1 MWKVKNCSDSRK
13 LVNNNLKKA
22 KTDVWVTDLKT
33 FSLIRLETEWNIT
46 NKMQLTDKRQD
57 VIDVDRELGKLIL
70 WAS

>member
-1 MWKVKNCSDSRK
+1 MKNCSDSRK

-22 KTDVWVTDLKT
+22 KTDVWVTGLKT

-70 WAS
+70 

>member
-1 MWKVKNCSDSRK
+1 MKNCSDSRK

-22 KTDVWVTDLKT
+22 KTDVRVTDLKT

-70 WAS
+70 

>member
-1 MWKVKNCSDSRK
+1 M
-13 LVNNNLKKA
+13 NNNLKKA

-70 WAS
+70 

>member
-1 MWKVKNCSDSRK
+1 MKNCSDSRK

-57 VIDVDRELGKLIL
+57 VIDVDRELGKFCEPRKKLK
-70 WAS
+70 

>member
-1 MWKVKNCSDSRK
+1 MKNCSDSRK

-22 KTDVWVTDLKT
+22 KTDVCVTDLKT

-70 WAS
+70 

>member
-1 MWKVKNCSDSRK
+1 MKNCSDSRK

-70 WAS
+70 

>member
-1 MWKVKNCSDSRK
+1 MKNCSDSRK

-33 FSLIRLETEWNIT
+33 FSLIRLETKWNIT

-70 WAS
+70 

>member
-1 MWKVKNCSDSRK
+1 MKNCSDSRK

-22 KTDVWVTDLKT
+22 KTDVWVPDLKT

-70 WAS
+70 

>member
-1 MWKVKNCSDSRK
+1 MKNCSDSRK

-57 VIDVDRELGKLIL
+57 VIDVERELGKLIL
-70 WAS
+70 

>member
-1 MWKVKNCSDSRK
+1 MKNCSDSRK

-57 VIDVDRELGKLIL
+57 VIDVDRELGELIL
-70 WAS
+70 

>member
-1 MWKVKNCSDSRK
+1 MKNCSDSRK

-22 KTDVWVTDLKT
+22 KTDVWVTDSKT
-33 FSLIRLETEWNIT
+33 FSLIRLETKWNIT

-70 WAS
+70 

>member
-1 MWKVKNCSDSRK
+1 MKNCSDSRK

-46 NKMQLTDKRQD
+46 NKMRLTDKRQD

-70 WAS
+70 